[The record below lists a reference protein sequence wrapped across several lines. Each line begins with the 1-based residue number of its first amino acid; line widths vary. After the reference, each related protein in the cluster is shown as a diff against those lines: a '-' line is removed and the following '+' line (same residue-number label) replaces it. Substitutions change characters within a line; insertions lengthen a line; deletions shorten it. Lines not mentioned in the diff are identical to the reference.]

1 MLIVPQSDDLR
12 VEARIAPQDI
22 DQLHLGQ
29 TARMRFSAFNQ
40 RYTPELT
47 GEITRIAADVT
58 LDPQSGAGYYLV
70 RASVPEDERA
80 RLGELVLVPGMPV
93 EVFIQ
98 TGERTVLSYFVKP
111 LRDQITK
118 AFREE

>member
-1 MLIVPQSDDLR
+1 MR
-12 VEARIAPQDI
+12 VEARISPRDI
-22 DQLHLGQ
+22 DQLHLRQ
-29 TARMRFSAFNQ
+29 TARLRFTAFNQ

-80 RLGELVLVPGMPV
+80 RLGALVLVPGMPV

-111 LRDQITK
+111 LRDQIAK